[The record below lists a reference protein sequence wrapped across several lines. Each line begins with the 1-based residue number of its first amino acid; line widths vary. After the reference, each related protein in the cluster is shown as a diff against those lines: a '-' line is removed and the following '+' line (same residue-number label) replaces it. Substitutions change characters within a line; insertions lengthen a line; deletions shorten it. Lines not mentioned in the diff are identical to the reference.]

1 MKKTAYIFP
10 GQASQYVGMGK
21 DFYDSSQTVK
31 DLYNKASEILD
42 YDLADVSFNGPIEK
56 LTQTVYT
63 QPAILVHS
71 LAVLSEM
78 GEKAHEA
85 AFVAGH
91 SLGEYSALA
100 CAGVLSFEDAILAV
114 RERSR
119 AMQAACDANDGTM
132 AAMIG
137 CEGENLEKLIKAAS
151 EAGIVQPA
159 NFNSPGQVAI
169 SGARNAVENAVEI
182 AREFGAKK
190 AILLQVGGAF
200 HSPLMQPAQS
210 ELEEVLKGIDFKK
223 ARVEVVTN
231 VEAVGRTDPDK
242 LREML
247 VKQIT
252 SPVLWRQSLEY
263 MTDSGVE
270 RFVEIGPGKVLS
282 GLAKRTIKG
291 TAIENIDTVED
302 LKEYMEVVTS

>member
-1 MKKTAYIFP
+1 MIKTAYIFP

-21 DFYDSSQTVK
+21 DFYESSQVVRG
-31 DLYNKASEILD
+31 LYHKASEILG

-71 LAVLSEM
+71 LAILGEM
-78 GEKAHEA
+78 GEKTHEA

-100 CAGVLSFEDAILAV
+100 CAGALSFEDAILAV
-114 RERSR
+114 KERSR

-132 AAMIG
+132 AALIG
-137 CEGENLEKLIKAAS
+137 CEGENLERLLKEVS
-151 EAGIVQPA
+151 NAGIIQPA
-159 NFNSPGQVAI
+159 NFNSPGQVAV
-169 SGARNAVENAVEI
+169 SGTRKAVEKTVEI
-182 AREFGAKK
+182 AKDFGAKK
-190 AILLQVGGAF
+190 AIPLQVGGAF

-210 ELEEVLKGIDFKK
+210 ELEDVLKDIEFKK

-231 VEAVGRTDPDK
+231 VEAVGQSDPGK
-242 LREML
+242 LRELL
-247 VKQIT
+247 VRQIT

-263 MTDSGVE
+263 MAEKGVE

-291 TAIENIDTVED
+291 AVIENIDTVED
-302 LKEYMEVVTS
+302 LKKFMEVVSL